1 MRRLLLKHFL
11 LVRINKM
18 PSLHKKR
25 SAPKKA
31 GRKSHRK
38 SPRKS
43 HRKSPRNS
51 HRKSPRH
58 VKSGHKRSKSGR
70 RVRGGADLDTNWKY
84 KAATA
89 GRTLASGLVGATA
102 GLYGVNTVRGDSG
115 NNQWGEMADNAGA
128 VVGGLGMGYREYTR
142 NVGKYSDDGK
152 PVISGSGDA
161 ARQMRSY

>member
-18 PSLHKKR
+18 PSVHGRKKR

-38 SPRKS
+38 SPRK
-43 HRKSPRNS
+43 S

-70 RVRGGADLDTNWKY
+70 RVRGGADLDTNLKY
-84 KAATA
+84 KAATGA
-89 GRTLASGLVGATA
+89 RTLAYGALGAAA
-102 GLYGVNTVRGDSG
+102 GGFGINAARGGQQISP
-115 NNQWGEMADNAGA
+115 ADIAGA
-128 VVGGLGMGYREYTR
+128 AVGGLGMGYREYTR
-142 NVGKYSDDGK
+142 PVGKYQDDGA
-152 PVISGSGDA
+152 PVIISQSGKQERG
-161 ARQMRSY
+161 YGFL